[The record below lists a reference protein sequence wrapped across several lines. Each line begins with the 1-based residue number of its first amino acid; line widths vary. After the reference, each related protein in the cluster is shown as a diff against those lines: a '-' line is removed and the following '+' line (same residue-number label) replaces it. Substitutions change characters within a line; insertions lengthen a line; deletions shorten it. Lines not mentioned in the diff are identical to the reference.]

1 MGSAAVTSEPEVGNE
16 APWSSC
22 LEELNLYLRAKNT
35 QTRELEAHNGFAFS
49 FVTSVHV
56 NVRDF

>member
-1 MGSAAVTSEPEVGNE
+1 MTSEVGNDV
-16 APWSSC
+16 PRSSC
-22 LEELNLYLRAKNT
+22 FEEELNLYLRAKNT
-35 QTRELEAHNGFAFS
+35 KTRELEADNGFVLS